1 MARKQLNGDQ
11 PATEYDLSLLGGQPT
26 NRIDKV
32 ETKIDK
38 VEKKLSG
45 DINSLRRVVNAIFKV
60 VKSIEGQVGAL
71 RDIPERVARLE
82 RDVFDLKLKARHGK
96 P

>member
-1 MARKQLNGDQ
+1 MAKKELNGDE
-11 PATEYDLSLLGGQPT
+11 PATQHDLSLLGGQLT
-26 NRIDKV
+26 SRIDKV
-32 ETKIDK
+32 ETK
-38 VEKKLSG
+38 LTG

-60 VKSIEGQVGAL
+60 VKSIEGQVSAL

-96 P
+96 Q